1 MAENENV
8 ENNEELEDF
17 ESVEIHET
25 SDTERDILKSLGMD
39 DDEAENSSETET
51 ADDETNNVT
60 DADS

>member
-8 ENNEELEDF
+8 ENNEDLEEF

-39 DDEAENSSETET
+39 NDEAENSSETET

-60 DADS
+60 DDEH